1 METEVY
7 WEKTDTVGTKRDPK
21 KFHPSNSSIG
31 ENTFFSSNMMAK
43 TEAYFCEGKEL
54 EGRQGADRRYQLR
67 MGNGEPARERGL
79 T

>member
-21 KFHPSNSSIG
+21 KFHPSNSSIR

-43 TEAYFCEGKEL
+43 TEAYFCEGKENWRGDK
-54 EGRQGADRRYQLR
+54 GRQKVPAKYGKLR
-67 MGNGEPARERGL
+67 TCP
-79 T
+79 